1 MLNFLLLLSVFF
13 ITKTPILFAQNDSNY
28 PYQEKNNYYN
38 DYLGNI
44 DSYQSK
50 DNYSSPSK
58 RSYDEVEFNNQRDNY
73 GNSFD
78 YANQPEYVEKYKN
91 DKSKLNNSN
100 NNYDNS
106 FDYSAQPKPVKKYK
120 NFKDGKGSGYRVYD
134 NSNRQSYFCDIA
146 PIPKK
151 IFTHDNNFSG
161 IYFGVG
167 AVKIDATI
175 NLSETTK
182 YIINNPYSGLPAKP
196 NSAYNFSFSGS
207 NILPSIII
215 GQGRLFSS
223 GLFLGQEFAMNI
235 GEFNISSD
243 INIDNSEYKKASYLF
258 SNYSYY
264 SGKFGYNVYKNFLPY
279 LKVSLSSSNT
289 RFILQ
294 RPGGVKKIGVGDY
307 FSFGIGG
314 GIDISI
320 EEHIRAII
328 DYTSFSGEREI
339 SDAIPNGNAGYYDQ
353 KFKFNSEYAFTR
365 LSLIYRF

>member
-13 ITKTPILFAQNDSNY
+13 ITKTSILFAQNDSNY
-28 PYQEKNNYYN
+28 PYQEKNSYYN

-44 DSYQSK
+44 DSYQSN

-58 RSYDEVEFNNQRDNY
+58 RGYDEVEFNNPRY
-73 GNSFD
+73 
-78 YANQPEYVEKYKN
+78 
-91 DKSKLNNSN
+91 
-100 NNYDNS
+100 NYDNS
-106 FDYSAQPKPVKKYK
+106 FDSSEQLKPVKKYK

-175 NLSETTK
+175 NLSGTAK
-182 YIINNPYSGLPAKP
+182 YIINNPNSGLPAKP
-196 NSAYNFSFSGS
+196 NSTYNFSFSGS

-294 RPGGVKKIGVGDY
+294 RPDGVKKIGVGDY

>member
-13 ITKTPILFAQNDSNY
+13 ITKTSILFAQNDSNY

-58 RSYDEVEFNNQRDNY
+58 RSYDEVEFNNPRD
-73 GNSFD
+73 
-78 YANQPEYVEKYKN
+78 
-91 DKSKLNNSN
+91 
-100 NNYDNS
+100 NYDNS

-151 IFTHDNNFSG
+151 IFTHENNFSG

-167 AVKIDATI
+167 AVKIDATF

-182 YIINNPYSGLPAKP
+182 YSIYNSNSGLPAKP
-196 NSAYNFSFSGS
+196 SSAYNFSFSGS

-243 INIDNSEYKKASYLF
+243 KNIDNSKYKKASYLF

-294 RPGGVKKIGVGDY
+294 QPNDVKKIGVGNS

-328 DYTSFSGEREI
+328 DYTQFSGEGEM
-339 SDAIPNGNAGYYDQ
+339 SDTSLDGAYSIA
-353 KFKFNSEYAFTR
+353 KSSKFNSKYAFTR

>member
-1 MLNFLLLLSVFF
+1 MINFLLLFLVFF
-13 ITKTPILFAQNDSNY
+13 VTKTPSLFAQNDSSY
-28 PYQEKNNYYN
+28 SFQEKDKYYN

-44 DSYQSK
+44 DSYQSN
-50 DNYSSPSK
+50 DNNSEPSK
-58 RSYDEVEFNNQRDNY
+58 SYYDKIESNNSRDN
-73 GNSFD
+73 F
-78 YANQPEYVEKYKN
+78 
-91 DKSKLNNSN
+91 
-100 NNYDNS
+100 DNS
-106 FDYSAQPKPVKKYK
+106 FDYNTQPKPIKKYK

-146 PIPKK
+146 PAPKK

-167 AVKIDATI
+167 VAKIDASF
-175 NLSETTK
+175 NLSETSK
-182 YIINNPYSGLPAKP
+182 YTYSGSSSATKKTDPAP
-196 NSAYNFSFSGS
+196 YNFSFSGS
-207 NILPSIII
+207 QGLPSIII

-235 GEFNISSD
+235 GEFKISS
-243 INIDNSEYKKASYLF
+243 NKIDNSKYKKVSYLF

-279 LKVSLSSSNT
+279 LKVSLSSSDT

-294 RPGGVKKIGVGDY
+294 NSNEVKKIGVGES

-328 DYTSFSGEREI
+328 DYTQFSGEGEI
-339 SDAIPNGNAGYYDQ
+339 SDTILDGSAGQNYLE
-353 KFKFNSEYAFTR
+353 KKSNFTSKYAFTR
-365 LSLIYRF
+365 VSLIYRF